1 MLPKFIGS
9 VKDIDISTNETKYF
23 ANVAIRPEEKR
34 VVEIVK
40 AQGVLTRFTSPCH
53 VRFNNVSFDDTIR

>member
-9 VKDIDISTNETKYF
+9 VKDIDIRVNETKYF

-40 AQGVLTRFTSPCH
+40 AQGSNEIYEP
-53 VRFNNVSFDDTIR
+53 VSRSFQ